1 MVHQQ
6 RNVVN
11 VIIKKWN
18 EFMDKVNSEYSETKR
33 QGVHLLIATI
43 TAIVSYIV
51 ANILLMIAGAN
62 FLLALCEAIVGLILI
77 GSVIAVI
84 IRIFLLLVNVI
95 KDIFSLPGKAIKKA
109 KEVKAQKEREQAEAE
124 LQAKITEGIASYKTE
139 ADSGNAEAMRQVAK
153 VYSTYGKDSIAISW
167 YTKAAQLG
175 DIEAQ
180 LTLAGKYKVIGAI
193 EAKKWLSEVEKN
205 PKAGPEQKEAARVK
219 KIDIEQYEFRQAAEA
234 EAAERRRRTEAEMIE
249 QQKKLPMTGDFYAMR
264 SYSEECVNVG
274 KACAYCARRDWHGKN
289 WGIGYNCGFH

>member
-1 MVHQQ
+1 MGKLKEKRDAFENKVGCYGETIK
-6 RNVVN
+6 RGIYAAIDFAVFLICG
-11 VIIKKWN
+11 VIVYVSIP
-18 EFMDKVNSEYSETKR
+18 FTGFTPV
-33 QGVHLLIATI
+33 LLIDF
-43 TAIVSYIV
+43 V
-51 ANILLMIAGAN
+51 L
-62 FLLALCEAIVGLILI
+62 
-77 GSVIAVI
+77 SVIALIGFVKFAI
-84 IRIFLLLVNVI
+84 NGLSFLKNGI
-95 KDIFSLPGKAIKKA
+95 EDILRFPGKAMRKA
-109 KEVKAQKEREQAEAE
+109 KAEQERKEREQAEAE

-234 EAAERRRRTEAEMIE
+234 EAAERRRRAEAEMIE
-249 QQKKLPMTGDFYAMR
+249 QQKKLPITGDFYVMR
-264 SYSEECVNVG
+264 PYNRECANVG
-274 KACAYCARRDWHGKN
+274 NACTYCARRTWHGRN
-289 WGIGYNCGFH
+289 WGTGINCGFNK

>member
-1 MVHQQ
+1 M
-6 RNVVN
+6 R
-11 VIIKKWN
+11 
-18 EFMDKVNSEYSETKR
+18 
-33 QGVHLLIATI
+33 
-43 TAIVSYIV
+43 
-51 ANILLMIAGAN
+51 
-62 FLLALCEAIVGLILI
+62 
-77 GSVIAVI
+77 
-84 IRIFLLLVNVI
+84 
-95 KDIFSLPGKAIKKA
+95 KA
-109 KEVKAQKEREQAEAE
+109 KAEQERKEREQAEAE

-234 EAAERRRRTEAEMIE
+234 EAAERRRRAEAEMIE
-249 QQKKLPMTGDFYAMR
+249 QQKKLPITGDFYVMR
-264 SYSEECVNVG
+264 PYNRECANVG
-274 KACAYCARRDWHGKN
+274 NACTYCARRTWHGRN
-289 WGIGYNCGFH
+289 WGTGINCGYNK

>member
-1 MVHQQ
+1 MG
-6 RNVVN
+6 RL
-11 VIIKKWN
+11 KEKWN
-18 EFMDKVNSEYSETKR
+18 GFKSEAGSNGKTVQSGIYAAAGI
-33 QGVHLLIATI
+33 GVFFVFGGIVLGSIPFTGFPPVLLIDF
-43 TAIVSYIV
+43 V
-51 ANILLMIAGAN
+51 L
-62 FLLALCEAIVGLILI
+62 
-77 GSVIAVI
+77 SVIALIGFVEFI
-84 IRIFLLLVNVI
+84 INGLSFLKNGI
-95 KDIFSLPGKAIKKA
+95 EDILRFPGKAMRKA
-109 KEVKAQKEREQAEAE
+109 KAEQERKEREQAEAE

-180 LTLAGKYKVIGAI
+180 LTLAGEYKVIGAI

-234 EAAERRRRTEAEMIE
+234 EAAERRRRAEAEMIE
-249 QQKKLPMTGDFYAMR
+249 QQKKLPITGDFYVMR
-264 SYSEECVNVG
+264 PYNRECANVG
-274 KACAYCARRDWHGKN
+274 NACTYCARRTWHGRN
-289 WGIGYNCGFH
+289 WGTGINCGFNK

>member
-1 MVHQQ
+1 MGRLKEK
-6 RNVVN
+6 RNGF
-11 VIIKKWN
+11 K
-18 EFMDKVNSEYSETKR
+18 SEAGSNGKTVQSGIYAAAGI
-33 QGVHLLIATI
+33 GVFFVFGGIVLGSIPFTGFPPVLLIDF
-43 TAIVSYIV
+43 V
-51 ANILLMIAGAN
+51 L
-62 FLLALCEAIVGLILI
+62 
-77 GSVIAVI
+77 SVIALIGFVEFI
-84 IRIFLLLVNVI
+84 INGLSFLKNGI
-95 KDIFSLPGKAIKKA
+95 EDILRFPGKAMRKA
-109 KEVKAQKEREQAEAE
+109 KAEQERKERERAEAE

-219 KIDIEQYEFRQAAEA
+219 KIDIEQYEFRQAAE
-234 EAAERRRRTEAEMIE
+234 RRRRAEAEMIE
-249 QQKKLPMTGDFYAMR
+249 QQKKLPITGDFYVMR
-264 SYSEECVNVG
+264 PYNRECANVG
-274 KACAYCARRDWHGKN
+274 NACTYCARRTWHGRN
-289 WGIGYNCGFH
+289 WGTGINCGFNK